1 MKKSLVNGDCPLEVA
16 RMRDRA
22 RHHVLVIARRQK
34 KEAPPEGFGA

>member
-1 MKKSLVNGDCPLEVA
+1 MKKTLVNGDCPLEVA

-34 KEAPPEGFGA
+34 KEAPPERLA